1 MNMKISIL
9 AGGRQRFVRL
19 AAVLLGISLFIVLS
33 SCNQRVDE
41 NVILS
46 GITATHQTKG
56 VTPTPSGS
64 VVSLGFNVTGWT

>member
-1 MNMKISIL
+1 MKISIL
-9 AGGRQRFVRL
+9 MAGGRQRFVRL

-33 SCNQRVDE
+33 SCNQKVGE
-41 NVILS
+41 NVVPS
-46 GITATHQTKG
+46 DITATHQTKG